1 METVLRTKVKDLL
14 KSEAGKDVLAKGWVR
29 TKRGNKNVAFIA
41 LNDGSTINNI
51 QIVVDKTPENEAVL
65 AKVTT
70 GACIAVWGKL
80 VESMGGGQAT
90 EIQATAIE
98 VYGECDPVRYPLQ
111 KKDTSFEF
119 LRTVAHLRPRTNTFG
134 AIYRVRNQMAYAI
147 HKFFHEKGFVYMHT
161 PLITASDCEGAGQM
175 FRVTTLDMENLH
187 VTRRVALTTQRTS
200 SERRQAL
207 QYQVSS
213 RVSSEQ
219 WPLVRSTHSALHS
232 VLRTQTHLVTLL
244 SSG

>member
-1 METVLRTKVKDLL
+1 METIIRTKIKDLL

-90 EIQATAIE
+90 EIQATEIE

-119 LRTVAHLRPRTNTFG
+119 LRSVAHLRPRTNTFG
-134 AIYRVRNQMAYAI
+134 YYVIFTNAYFLQAAFGNKCVHIFMSGFLKRRSPLPRRKGIVSQAINNYQ
-147 HKFFHEKGFVYMHT
+147 
-161 PLITASDCEGAGQM
+161 
-175 FRVTTLDMENLH
+175 
-187 VTRRVALTTQRTS
+187 QRAHFS
-200 SERRQAL
+200 
-207 QYQVSS
+207 
-213 RVSSEQ
+213 
-219 WPLVRSTHSALHS
+219 
-232 VLRTQTHLVTLL
+232 LL
-244 SSG
+244 P